1 MSLRNV
7 AIIAHVDHG
16 KTTLVDRLLQQSGAF
31 RENQRVAERAMDS
44 NDLER
49 ERGITI
55 LAKCTSLLW
64 KDTRINIVDTPGHAD
79 FGGEV
84 ERILNMV
91 DGALV
96 LVDAAEGPLPQTKFV
111 VSKALKVGLK
121 PIVVINKV
129 DRPDAR
135 PTEVVNEVFDL
146 FAALDASDEQL
157 DFPILYGSAKEG
169 WMAASAAG
177 PKDAGMAPLFDLI
190 ARHVAPPKV
199 HDGPFRLL
207 GTILEANPYL
217 GRLVTGR
224 ITSGT
229 ISPNQPVQVLDR
241 KGRLIEQGRVTKVLA
256 FRGLEQQPIEEA
268 VAGDIVAIA
277 GLPEATVAHT
287 ICALEVE
294 VPLPAQPIDPPTLA
308 MTFRVNDSPLAG
320 TEGNKVTGR
329 MIRDRLFQEAEG
341 NVALRVTEST
351 ERDSV
356 EVAGRGELQL
366 GILIETMRREGYELS
381 VSRPKVLFEREA
393 ATGEL
398 REPIEEV
405 VIDVDEQF
413 SGVVVQKMSE
423 RKAEM
428 IEMRPSGGGR
438 VRLVFYAP
446 TRGLIGYQG
455 ELLTDSRGTAVLN
468 RVFHTYAPHKGDLL
482 GRRNGVL
489 IATDDG
495 IAVAFALWNLEDRG
509 PMLIEPGWKVY
520 RGMIVGEHTRG
531 NDLEVNVLKGKKLTN
546 IRTHSHDEMIRL
558 TPPIRMTLERALAY
572 IEDDE
577 YVEVTPKSIRLRKK
591 LLDPNER
598 KKDERRREA
607 ERV

>member
-1 MSLRNV
+1 MLLRNV

-16 KTTLVDRLLQQSGAF
+16 KTTLVDRLLQQAGTF
-31 RENQRVAERAMDS
+31 RKNERWVERAMDS

-55 LAKCTSLLW
+55 LAKATSILW

-84 ERILNMV
+84 ERILHMV

-111 VSKALKVGLK
+111 VSKALKLGLK

-129 DRPDAR
+129 DRGDAR
-135 PTEVVNEVFDL
+135 PEQVSSEVFDL
-146 FAALDASDEQL
+146 FAALDATEEQL
-157 DFPILYGSAKEG
+157 DFPVLYGSAKEG
-169 WMAASAAG
+169 WMAERPEG
-177 PKDAGMAPLFDLI
+177 PKDRGMQPLFDLI
-190 ARHVAPPKV
+190 LRHVKQPTV
-199 HDGPFRLL
+199 EDGPFRML

-217 GRLVTGR
+217 GRVVTGR
-224 ITSGT
+224 IISGS
-229 ISPNQPVQVLDR
+229 IKPNQPAKVIDHN
-241 KGRLIEQGRVTKVLA
+241 GTLIEQGRISKVLA
-256 FRGLEQQPIEEA
+256 FRGLERQPIDEA
-268 VAGDIVAIA
+268 FAGDIITIA

-287 ICALEVE
+287 ICAPEVM

-320 TEGNKVTGR
+320 TEGDKVTGR
-329 MIRDRLFQEAEG
+329 MIRDRLFREAEG
-341 NVALRVTEST
+341 NVALRVSEST

-366 GILIETMRREGYELS
+366 GILIETMRREGFELS
-381 VSRPKVLFEREA
+381 VSRPKVLMQQGA
-393 ATGEL
+393 DGAVM
-398 REPIEEV
+398 EPIEEV
-405 VIDVDEQF
+405 VIDVDDGF
-413 SGVVVQKMSE
+413 SGIVVQKMSE

-438 VRLVFYAP
+438 TRLVFYAP

-455 ELLTDSRGTAVLN
+455 ELLTDSRGTAVMN
-468 RVFHTYAPHKGDLL
+468 RLFHAYAPYKGEVQ
-482 GRRNGVL
+482 GRRQGVL
-489 IATDDG
+489 ISTDAG
-495 IAVAFALWNLEDRG
+495 EAVAYALWNLEDRG
-509 PMLIEPGWKVY
+509 PMMIEPGWKVY
-520 RGMIVGEHTRG
+520 RGMIVGEHTRD
-531 NDLEVNVLKGKKLTN
+531 NDLEVNVIKGKKLTN
-546 IRTHSHDEMIRL
+546 IRTTAKDEAVRL
-558 TPPIRMTLERALAY
+558 TPPIRMTLEKALAY

-577 YVEVTPKSIRLRKK
+577 LVEVTPKSIRLRKK
-591 LLDPNER
+591 FLDANER
-598 KKDERRREA
+598 KKDEKRKEI